1 MQIKV
6 KAQKICAAEVIEA
19 FDRFR
24 LSTRL
29 IPCDPDDRSTHS
41 VHRQVRVG
49 AGVRARMIGTIHRRS
64 FRRDARED

>member
-6 KAQKICAAEVIEA
+6 KAQKMCAAEVIEA

-29 IPCDPDDRSTHS
+29 IPCDPDDRSTTLFTAKCAS
-41 VHRQVRVG
+41 VLVS
-49 AGVRARMIGTIHRRS
+49 APA
-64 FRRDARED
+64 